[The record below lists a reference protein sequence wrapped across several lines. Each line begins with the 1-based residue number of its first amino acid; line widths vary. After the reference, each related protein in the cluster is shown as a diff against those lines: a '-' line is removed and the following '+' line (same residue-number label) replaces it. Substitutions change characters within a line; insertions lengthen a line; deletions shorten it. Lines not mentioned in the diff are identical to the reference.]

1 MVHHLKFTTSLT
13 SRFAVLLQ
21 QHGLGHNDVVHMV
34 VGNNNLAY
42 SVAFGCW
49 ILGGITSMGDVNLEA
64 RSIAL
69 QVNIERPYAYLLVNK
84 KSALF
89 SWMTQMPR

>member
-1 MVHHLKFTTSLT
+1 M
-13 SRFAVLLQ
+13 LLQ

-49 ILGGITSMGDVNLEA
+49 ILGGIASMGDVNLEA

-69 QVNIERPYAYLLVNK
+69 QVNSELYYACICVN
-84 KSALF
+84 
-89 SWMTQMPR
+89 